1 VVGLQS
7 GLRVGDSPVLEAKVR
22 AGRIQ
27 LLVEGAVVAGEL
39 ADALFE
45 GGVFG
50 GDALDGF
57 QVADFSSRAVSVLTD
72 RSPASSMAVAT
83 AALASGLS

>member
-1 VVGLQS
+1 
-7 GLRVGDSPVLEAKVR
+7 LEAKVR

-27 LLVEGAVVAGEL
+27 LLAEGAVVAGEL

-50 GDALDGF
+50 GDALGGF
-57 QVADFSSRAVSVLTD
+57 QVADFSSGAVSVLTD